1 MTTTNRHT
9 SEAEANLDA
18 SKVDVLIIGAGP
30 AGVMAADMLARFT
43 ARGLTV
49 RIVDKRSG
57 ALDNGAVDVLNG
69 QSLRSELTASRF

>member
-57 ALDNGAVDVLNG
+57 ALDNGAIDALMA
-69 QSLRSELTASRF
+69 SHSARS